1 MPYFPLTTFQEMTL
15 AFFLGLGAFV
25 LLYLAW
31 GSYPEDRPEG
41 MEKEREKQPARDS
54 DYKPRSAD
62 NPIPPFLLFIYAGL
76 TFWILAYL
84 IIIGLRL
91 KDIG

>member
-1 MPYFPLTTFQEMTL
+1 MPYFPISTFQEMAL

-41 MEKEREKQPARDS
+41 MEEEPEKQDAGEPDHVSPA
-54 DYKPRSAD
+54 AD
-62 NPIPPFLLFIYAGL
+62 NPVPPFLLLVYAGL
-76 TFWILAYL
+76 AVWILAYL
-84 IIIGLRL
+84 IIIGLGV

>member
-1 MPYFPLTTFQEMTL
+1 MIL

-31 GSYPEDRPEG
+31 GSYPEDHPEG
-41 MEKEREKQPARDS
+41 MEKEMEREPTRDL
-54 DYKPRSAD
+54 DHIPQAAD
-62 NPIPPFLLFIYAGL
+62 NPIPPFLLLLYAGL
-76 TFWILAYL
+76 TVWILAYL
-84 IIIGLRL
+84 IIIGLAV